1 MNTCSDLFRSDKPLR
16 ILCLGAHADDIEIGC
31 GGTVLRILQEHPGS
45 RVLWAVFSGNRVR
58 QQEAR
63 SSARDF
69 LQGAGR
75 SQVRCASFRESF
87 FPDQWSLIKREF
99 EALRGRME
107 PDLVLTHTRGDRHQ
121 DHRVLSDLAWNT
133 FRSQPI
139 LEYEIPKYDADL
151 GQPNLFVRLEP
162 ATAEGKVKR
171 IETHFQSQRP
181 KHWFERETFLG
192 LMRIRGVECAARYA
206 EAFHCRK
213 WVM

>member
-1 MNTCSDLFRSDKPLR
+1 
-16 ILCLGAHADDIEIGC
+16 
-31 GGTVLRILQEHPGS
+31 
-45 RVLWAVFSGNRVR
+45 
-58 QQEAR
+58 
-63 SSARDF
+63 
-69 LQGAGR
+69 
-75 SQVRCASFRESF
+75 
-87 FPDQWSLIKREF
+87 LIKREF
-99 EALRGRME
+99 EALRRRLE

-162 ATAEGKVKR
+162 AIAESKVKL